1 MPGSPLSASPC
12 HGKVRWGMWLQS
24 LSVLGFWLALST
36 KNTTQAC
43 LQRVWADV
51 PLLPPMGKVFSF
63 HLIPR
68 SLIQPAELI
77 GSPWCICS
85 KPRICEM
92 PQGIAECQ
100 VVAAWTE
107 VALTWEH
114 LALGVSAQFEAV
126 GMSVWID
133 LLLAALSAQMN
144 LFWSSLSL
152 REHLYFSPRKQHHH
166 PIPHQIYLYNQQTPV
181 SFV

>member
-12 HGKVRWGMWLQS
+12 HGKVRWGMWLQN

-36 KNTTQAC
+36 KNATQAC

-51 PLLPPMGKVFSF
+51 PLLPPMGKVFSL

-68 SLIQPAELI
+68 SLIQPAQLI
-77 GSPWCICS
+77 GSPWYICS

-92 PQGIAECQ
+92 PWGIAECH

-107 VALTWEH
+107 AGLTWEH

-152 REHLYFSPRKQHHH
+152 REHLCFSPRKQHHY
-166 PIPHQIYLYNQQTPV
+166 PIPHRINLYNQQTPV